1 MPSALPTQL
10 VRPTHPI
17 ISKMPSNATSG
28 AGDSAQLPS
37 FYSPRTAAADTPQ
50 SRDGQPIDELSLPPS
65 HASASSAS
73 LPPPPSL
80 LSPAFTPPATPGNQT
95 PTTAGLRGIPVD
107 SSIPSGGCGSK
118 KPRLLETLPEVNC
131 VVRARIPTVNGTEM
145 FLHLYTNNV
154 DNKEHLAIVFG
165 NDIRSKSLD
174 EPREGETEMDRMI
187 RGAYTGR
194 LFPGRT
200 TSGMGTPSSESQQE
214 QNQPQNPPLVRIHS
228 ECYTG
233 ETAWSARCDCGEQ
246 LDEAARL
253 MALPGNKAGG
263 IIIYLRQ
270 EGRGIGLGEKL
281 KAYNLQD
288 LGSDT
293 VEANL
298 LLRHPADARSYGL
311 ATAMLMD
318 LGQTNVRLLTNNPDK
333 VRAVEGPNREV
344 VVKERVAMVPLS
356 WKGKGGFRSQEVEG
370 YLKTKIY
377 LTSCD
382 LANPASRVSC
392 FCLRCKH
399 SRFSIHAPQSAIL
412 DSLSAQR
419 QPTGHAA
426 APVESLKMQAQDIR
440 LRLVIRRH
448 GLPEIKLLWPCSC
461 AEDVTIAKVLEQVNE
476 VVPLESG
483 EWGLEDYAVELEDGK
498 GGSFECLHFQQVG
511 RILKDEDQVIIRSLL
526 TGDLK
531 RRRLSGRHQISD
543 DGRHLIDGLAFGRSW
558 LRTPRDRPHID
569 LPPRKRV
576 RFSNEDE
583 DEHEEQEQLLL
594 DTLPSSRYGI
604 PNNVRN
610 IFDDDS
616 DEDDDEDEAYQE
628 YPNLNEHLEDSDVD
642 DDDEEEDDDEDLEE
656 ELRFLR
662 QDDAPVSGGR
672 LPRDLRNI
680 GRCLDPLGK
689 VKLDTD
695 TVSEDG
701 QDGGDDFSNNA
712 IAAHG
717 YAGVPIDMLVA
728 VFRLAFSELSDEDI
742 RFALARTN
750 KDMRKTYLSLT
761 ILQNPSQDF
770 DRMMDDASFIL
781 AHESLQQAKETT
793 SVINGL
799 DANRLR
805 IESGVK
811 KGPLKPLIQE
821 VEDSE
826 EIEDSEFLRESQLNG
841 GVTISLPTSNQN
853 QDLSSDDTSE
863 SDFEES
869 ESNSEEDTSSEEESE
884 SGSEDDSSDAS
895 GNSSSSGEK
904 EDRGRASTLPT
915 ANTAPKKAN
924 DASSEESSPIVDM
937 TGKAT
942 LRAGNSKGR
951 SRDARA
957 SASSS
962 SESSNDTSDSDSTE
976 ESDSESESES
986 ESGSESESESESE
999 VEEISSKRPVKPA
1012 PPTHR
1017 IQDVTAA
1024 PATQAQVTDT
1034 PPSAGLTR
1042 TQKRNARRK
1051 RNKVFKESG
1060 LEQSRL
1066 TNGDKDGAA
1075 QDDFLARKEALLAAI
1090 LNESPK
1096 DGAKIGEAEME
1107 DAPRLIQVLEDQ
1119 PHATEIK
1126 INKATE
1132 AETSKPKDT
1141 PKKRSARV
1149 DVGAGRRLLFGA
1161 LGLKAPTTKAD
1172 EQKIRDSLMKDV
1184 RPLVNPRALH
1194 NGDDGKAS
1202 ENPVGDEDP
1211 EAWREKIIYK
1221 AVECCHEDMVLSE
1234 PPFPFVQRWDPQQ
1247 KYQTMRK
1254 RKRASENYQADTS
1267 YDDSAFYYNAHEPEQ
1282 DYYDGDAGETSKK
1295 KKRKSANR
1303 QNDTLDQDEQ
1313 DVTLNYDEP
1322 PVKSSQFTD
1331 LDDLPSLPQDIKA
1344 LPLLTPESAQPG
1356 MVITWNQLLMSKA
1369 TKWQPEL
1376 LPITGII
1383 IPGGEDG
1390 SIHVKLARRDRE
1402 NNEKIY
1408 DEFTGKRIYDK
1419 FEAPDLDEASGEDGE
1434 EEEDDGFRSLQWTEM
1449 LEPRILQQAPV
1460 NGNAEAAATEGEMPS
1475 GHDQVSELQP
1485 EVDALEGQPS
1495 TDQVRAAVEN
1505 DLMHDSFGTIQSG
1518 QPLPRLDASMS
1529 EVQISTASNSFEFVG
1544 HLNSNNIAN
1553 PPGAQLG
1560 HALTAAAN
1568 PSNRHSAKSNCLVE
1582 REDEA
1587 AADQEEEL
1595 AHSLANAVAE
1605 GTSNSHTP
1613 IPKMTEP
1620 SEDQGGEEEGE
1631 QAGGGEE
1638 GQQGEEQTAGQSGSA
1653 IHSDTVIAASQ
1664 FDIPSGRQPRTAFS
1678 LEDGLPHGTLIPE
1691 TLLHLPESTAQPND
1705 SKSQASSSSRSSPFP
1720 SLEEIFMSAQPT
1732 QNSDRKLNIS
1742 SFSASQVAVPTQDME
1757 YEEAMRK
1764 LDEGNES
1771 DHSPEQKQEEQDT
1784 VDSKVFPNA
1793 TQPSVRTR
1801 VANEELPALS
1811 TSLSQPAKK
1820 MDDQAPFAIPDG
1832 SQVIVLSS
1840 SPSSSAG
1847 VPTNESREPEVE
1859 RPSPTKAKRKLP
1871 TGPGWVKKGT
1881 RDERDALSSPRRT
1894 VGLSL
1899 RASRRGRSEAEAP
1912 LVSAVNKYKGRKGR

>member
-1 MPSALPTQL
+1 MSVARALL
-10 VRPTHPI
+10 CFF
-17 ISKMPSNATSG
+17 
-28 AGDSAQLPS
+28 PS
-37 FYSPRTAAADTPQ
+37 FLT
-50 SRDGQPIDELSLPPS
+50 
-65 HASASSAS
+65 
-73 LPPPPSL
+73 PSL
-80 LSPAFTPPATPGNQT
+80 S
-95 PTTAGLRGIPVD
+95 
-107 SSIPSGGCGSK
+107 
-118 KPRLLETLPEVNC
+118 
-131 VVRARIPTVNGTEM
+131 
-145 FLHLYTNNV
+145 
-154 DNKEHLAIVFG
+154 
-165 NDIRSKSLD
+165 
-174 EPREGETEMDRMI
+174 
-187 RGAYTGR
+187 
-194 LFPGRT
+194 
-200 TSGMGTPSSESQQE
+200 
-214 QNQPQNPPLVRIHS
+214 
-228 ECYTG
+228 
-233 ETAWSARCDCGEQ
+233 
-246 LDEAARL
+246 
-253 MALPGNKAGG
+253 
-263 IIIYLRQ
+263 
-270 EGRGIGLGEKL
+270 
-281 KAYNLQD
+281 
-288 LGSDT
+288 
-293 VEANL
+293 
-298 LLRHPADARSYGL
+298 
-311 ATAMLMD
+311 
-318 LGQTNVRLLTNNPDK
+318 
-333 VRAVEGPNREV
+333 
-344 VVKERVAMVPLS
+344 
-356 WKGKGGFRSQEVEG
+356 
-370 YLKTKIY
+370 
-377 LTSCD
+377 
-382 LANPASRVSC
+382 
-392 FCLRCKH
+392 
-399 SRFSIHAPQSAIL
+399 
-412 DSLSAQR
+412 
-419 QPTGHAA
+419 
-426 APVESLKMQAQDIR
+426 
-440 LRLVIRRH
+440 
-448 GLPEIKLLWPCSC
+448 
-461 AEDVTIAKVLEQVNE
+461 
-476 VVPLESG
+476 
-483 EWGLEDYAVELEDGK
+483 
-498 GGSFECLHFQQVG
+498 
-511 RILKDEDQVIIRSLL
+511 IRSLL

-576 RFSNEDE
+576 RLSNEDE
-583 DEHEEQEQLLL
+583 DEDEEQEQLLL

-604 PNNVRN
+604 PKNVRN
-610 IFDDDS
+610 IFDEDS
-616 DEDDDEDEAYQE
+616 DEDDDDDDDNDDEMYQG
-628 YPNLNEHLEDSDVD
+628 YPILDKYLEDSDMD
-642 DDDEEEDDDEDLEE
+642 DDDEDGDDEDLEE
-656 ELRFLR
+656 ELRLLR

-695 TVSEDG
+695 TESEVEE
-701 QDGGDDFSNNA
+701 DGGDDISDVSGSFPGDDA
-712 IAAHG
+712 IAARG
-717 YAGVPIDMLVA
+717 YTGVPIDMLVA
-728 VFRLAFSELSDEDI
+728 VFRLTFSELSDEDI

-750 KDMRKTYLSLT
+750 KDMRKTYLSLA
-761 ILQNPSQDF
+761 ILQDPSQNF

-799 DANRLR
+799 DTNRLR
-805 IESGVK
+805 IESGQTK
-811 KGPLKPLIQE
+811 RPSKPLIQE

-841 GVTISLPTSNQN
+841 GVSISLPTSNQN
-853 QDLSSDDTSE
+853 QDLSSDDASE
-863 SDFEES
+863 SDFGES
-869 ESNSEEDTSSEEESE
+869 ESNSEEENE
-884 SGSEDDSSDAS
+884 SGSENDSSDAS
-895 GNSSSSGEK
+895 ENSSSSDEE
-904 EDRGRASTLPT
+904 EDRGRASILPT
-915 ANTAPKKAN
+915 STTAPKKAK
-924 DASSEESSPIVDM
+924 DASSEEDSPSNDVS
-937 TGKAT
+937 GNAT
-942 LRAGNSKGR
+942 LDARNNKGR
-951 SRDARA
+951 SSGARA

-962 SESSNDTSDSDSTE
+962 SESSDETSDSDSTE

-999 VEEISSKRPVKPA
+999 VEEIPSKKPVTPA
-1012 PPTHR
+1012 PPAHK
-1017 IQDVTAA
+1017 IQDVTIAL
-1024 PATQAQVTDT
+1024 ATQAQTTDT

-1042 TQKRNARRK
+1042 TQRRNARRK
-1051 RNKVFKESG
+1051 RNKIFKESG

-1066 TNGDKDGAA
+1066 TNGDEDAA

-1090 LNESPK
+1090 LNGSPE
-1096 DGAKIGEAEME
+1096 DGAKNGEAEMR
-1107 DAPRLIQVLEDQ
+1107 DAPPLIQVLEDQ
-1119 PHATEIK
+1119 PHETETEM
-1126 INKATE
+1126 NKATE
-1132 AETSKPKDT
+1132 AESSNSKDT
-1141 PKKRSARV
+1141 PKKRSTRV

-1161 LGLKAPTTKAD
+1161 LGLKAPATKAD

-1184 RPLVNPRALH
+1184 RPLVNPRTLE

-1202 ENPVGDEDP
+1202 KTPVGNEEDP

-1254 RKRASENYQADTS
+1254 RKRASENYQAETS
-1267 YDDSAFYYNAHEPEQ
+1267 YDDSAFYYSAHEPEQ
-1282 DYYDGDAGETSKK
+1282 EHYDGNAGETSKK

-1303 QNDTLDQDEQ
+1303 QNGTLDQDEQ

-1322 PVKSSQFTD
+1322 PLKSSQVTD
-1331 LDDLPSLPQDIKA
+1331 LDDLPSLPKDIKA

-1376 LPITGII
+1376 LPITGLI

-1390 SIHVKLARRDRE
+1390 SIHVMLARRDRE
-1402 NNEKIY
+1402 INEKIY
-1408 DEFTGKRIYDK
+1408 DEITGKRVYDK

-1449 LEPRILQQAPV
+1449 LEPRILQQAPL
-1460 NGNAEAAATEGEMPS
+1460 NGNTEAAAVEGEMPS
-1475 GHDQVSELQP
+1475 GHDQVSEFQP

-1544 HLNSNNIAN
+1544 HLTSNNVAN
-1553 PPGAQLG
+1553 PPGAQLDY
-1560 HALTAAAN
+1560 ALTAAAN
-1568 PSNRHSAKSNCLVE
+1568 PSNTHSAKSNYLVE

-1605 GTSNSHTP
+1605 GVSNSHTP

-1620 SEDQGGEEEGE
+1620 SEDQGEEGGE
-1631 QAGGGEE
+1631 QAGGEEE
-1638 GQQGEEQTAGQSGSA
+1638 GQQAEEQTPGQSGSA

-1678 LEDGLPHGTLIPE
+1678 MEDGPPHGTLIPE
-1691 TLLHLPESTAQPND
+1691 TLLHLPDSTAQPND

-1732 QNSDRKLNIS
+1732 QNSDRKLNTP
-1742 SFSASQVAVPTQDME
+1742 SFSASQVVVATQDME

-1771 DHSPEQKQEEQDT
+1771 DHSPEQKQEDQGE

-1820 MDDQAPFAIPDG
+1820 TDDKAPFPVPAG

-1847 VPTNESREPEVE
+1847 VPNESREPEVE
-1859 RPSPTKAKRKLP
+1859 KPSPTKAKRKLP
-1871 TGPGWVKKGT
+1871 TGPGWVRKGT
-1881 RDERDALSSPRRT
+1881 RDERSALSSPRRAI
-1894 VGLSL
+1894 GLSL
-1899 RASRRGRSEAEAP
+1899 RADRRGRSEAEAP
-1912 LVSAVNKYKGRKGR
+1912 LVSAVNKYKVRKGR